1 MNAHTGESAA
11 PGSRMN
17 GQPVSGVPGA
27 SGDLADDPDQHHA
40 ERRDAEESD
49 SPGAALRARR
59 EALGLT
65 IQQAAEA
72 LHLDPAMVA
81 AIEADRFAALGAPV
95 YARGHLRKYAIVL
108 GLSPEWAI
116 ERYEAL
122 ADVPVPLSAPASG
135 LQWRERSAS
144 KLPLWI
150 TLALLA
156 AGVSWGVYGLYQ
168 ERHPGGQDVA
178 AKTSSEILDELT
190 GAAPGGVP
198 PSALSLVPEEISAVS
213 EENSASAASRA
224 SGNAPQEPVAPAVA
238 DASPP
243 GERSGITEVRSET
256 RPPAAP
262 GTVGASAARAAPAM
276 RLRLAFSG
284 TSWTEV
290 YDAAGKQLVFGMGT
304 AEKVYEAAGVPPLRV
319 ILGYASAVNVQVDGQ
334 AIVIPRRAGR
344 NTARFIIAADGSPV
358 EAELS
363 DE

>member
-1 MNAHTGESAA
+1 MNAHPGESAV
-11 PGSRMN
+11 PGPRID
-17 GQPVSGVPGA
+17 GRPVPGA
-27 SGDLADDPDQHHA
+27 SGGLADDLDPHHG
-40 ERRDAEESD
+40 ERRGAEESD

-122 ADVPVPLSAPASG
+122 ADPVPLPAPVAGSR
-135 LQWRERSAS
+135 WRERSAS

-156 AGVSWGVYGLYQ
+156 AGVTWGVYGLYQ
-168 ERHPGGQDVA
+168 ERYPGGQDVA
-178 AKTSSEILDELT
+178 ARTSSEILDELT
-190 GAAPGGVP
+190 APPPGGTP
-198 PSALSLVPEEISAVS
+198 PRALPLVSEEITVASEEISTP
-213 EENSASAASRA
+213 AAART
-224 SGNAPQEPVAPAVA
+224 SGDALQEPLASAVA

-243 GERSGITEVRSET
+243 AERSGITEVRPEA

-262 GTVGASAARAAPAM
+262 EAVGASVAPAAPAM